1 MTAQIAEKLQYEGE
15 TLHLCSEPL
24 DMYFKLAGVHP
35 PFVGSCTALWRGYVG
50 IWEITGDRLYLVGL
64 SGTVDDGTEGDI
76 ETLFPGYPDR
86 VFAHWFSGTLR
97 APRGKMFEYVH
108 AGYASKFEQD
118 LLITIEQGCVSK
130 TEVRQNG
137 VSDDPGAA
145 DEYGPA
151 VMLVFGKEDRA
162 DEE

>member
-1 MTAQIAEKLQYEGE
+1 M
-15 TLHLCSEPL
+15 
-24 DMYFKLAGVHP
+24 
-35 PFVGSCTALWRGYVG
+35 GS
-50 IWEITGDRLYLVGL
+50 WEITGDRLYLVGL
-64 SGTVDDGTEGDI
+64 SGTLDDGTEGDI

-97 APRGKMFEYVH
+97 APRGKLLDYVH

-137 VSDDPGAA
+137 VSDDPDATE
-145 DEYGPA
+145 EYGPA
-151 VMLVFGKEDRA
+151 AMLVFGKENGA

>member
-1 MTAQIAEKLQYEGE
+1 MTAQIAESLQYEGE
-15 TLHLCSEPL
+15 TLQMCSEPL
-24 DMYFKLAGVHP
+24 DMYFKLAGVDS
-35 PFVGSCTALWRGYVG
+35 PFVGSCTALWRGYEG
-50 IWEITGDRLYLVGL
+50 SWEITGDRLYLVGL
-64 SGTVDDGTEGDI
+64 SGTLDDGTEGDI

-97 APRGKMFEYVH
+97 APRGKLLEYVH

-137 VSDDPGAA
+137 VSDDPDAA

-151 VMLVFGKEDRA
+151 AMLVFGKEDGA